1 MEADIDRTNAKRSA
15 EEGTHDNDA
24 RRKRLTTEKQPVITG
39 CLKNVAFL
47 ASDTTPSVMNSGSAL
62 KPFRFLDLPKEL
74 RLMVYEFLP
83 IETKHHTFTSH
94 CCPYH
99 NEALEGITFSY
110 TAVSKSLSVS
120 VLATCRFVNGEVSVI
135 IEPKLRKLLAEPP
148 KIVLD
153 AQDAFLLGRL
163 GGGPLYDL
171 MSEYRRL
178 SLSRLSLSNVPWTY
192 ITQTTRI
199 NFCAWLACI

>member
-1 MEADIDRTNAKRSA
+1 MEVYIDRTNAKRSA
-15 EEGTHDNDA
+15 EEDTHDNDA
-24 RRKRLTTEKQPVITG
+24 RRKRPTTEIWPVTTG
-39 CLKNVAFL
+39 CLNNVAFL
-47 ASDTTPSVMNSGSAL
+47 ASDTAPSAMNSGSAL
-62 KPFRFLDLPKEL
+62 KPFRFLDLSKEL

-99 NEALEGITFSY
+99 NETPGGTTFSY

-120 VLATCRFVNGEVSVI
+120 VLATCRFVNGEASAI
-135 IEPKLRKLLAEPP
+135 IERKLRKLLVEPP

-178 SLSRLSLSNVPWTY
+178 ESLPAGP
-192 ITQTTRI
+192 TQ
-199 NFCAWLACI
+199 